1 MEKADFTSERKTIQ
15 SGVMNQANTTWLK
28 ETSKYQRYGYNEDQ
42 SLLRK
47 TTKDM
52 GDMWGK
58 WENCGYLTGKS
69 YRKRRKKRGQI
80 ILRFLKSH

>member
-42 SLLRK
+42 SLLRRQQK
-47 TTKDM
+47 IWVIC
-52 GDMWGK
+52 GGNGK
-58 WENCGYLTGKS
+58 IVVT
-69 YRKRRKKRGQI
+69 
-80 ILRFLKSH
+80 